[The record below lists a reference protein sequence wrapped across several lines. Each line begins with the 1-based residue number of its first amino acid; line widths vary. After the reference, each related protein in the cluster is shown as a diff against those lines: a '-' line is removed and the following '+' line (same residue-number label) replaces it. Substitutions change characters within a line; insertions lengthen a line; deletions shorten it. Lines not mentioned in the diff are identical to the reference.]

1 MSGKNSL
8 ALVGVGVGVL
18 VGVGVGVLVGIGVR
32 VGVGEDKG
40 PVGIRR

>member
-1 MSGKNSL
+1 MPYRLTMSGKNSL
-8 ALVGVGVGVL
+8 VL
-18 VGVGVGVLVGIGVR
+18 VGVGVGVLVGRGVM